1 LNTLGEAL
9 PPPTCKESIFMTPGK
24 LHAGGRFR
32 LFCLATFPPI
42 GLLGCTAA
50 PTAKTE
56 LPLAVQN
63 AQNCS
68 PRYPAEAKRLGQQGK
83 VTVRVLV
90 NKTGKV
96 SKTEVRTTSGFPL
109 LDAAALDSLNCMAYV
124 PGTVGGVPTSMWVD
138 APMNFVLDAS
148 RRPTAAPGTFEMD
161 YGTRVALAVRRN
173 IRYLEEPAGNPAAE
187 FRLKLSSDG
196 RIVERTLTKSSGAAG
211 WDQAA
216 LVAIDKTGRLPLDMD
231 GKVPPTLDLVM
242 RPKE

>member
-1 LNTLGEAL
+1 
-9 PPPTCKESIFMTPGK
+9 
-24 LHAGGRFR
+24 
-32 LFCLATFPPI
+32 
-42 GLLGCTAA
+42 
-50 PTAKTE
+50 
-56 LPLAVQN
+56 
-63 AQNCS
+63 
-68 PRYPAEAKRLGQQGK
+68 
-83 VTVRVLV
+83 
-90 NKTGKV
+90 
-96 SKTEVRTTSGFPL
+96 
-109 LDAAALDSLNCMAYV
+109 
-124 PGTVGGVPTSMWVD
+124 
-138 APMNFVLDAS
+138 
-148 RRPTAAPGTFEMD
+148 MD